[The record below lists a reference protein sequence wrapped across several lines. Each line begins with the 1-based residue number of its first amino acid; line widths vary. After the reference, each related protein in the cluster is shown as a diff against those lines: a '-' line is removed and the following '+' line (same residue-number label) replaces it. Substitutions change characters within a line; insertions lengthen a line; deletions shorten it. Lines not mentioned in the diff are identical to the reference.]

1 MSVKHIYAANL
12 VKFTQETT
20 IYDYIEEIDE
30 TNGDRTAIFN
40 KPEHVPAHQVSK
52 FLKEKIAIK
61 AVDQINLIGPLSYT
75 ENIRNQLYSS
85 TEFTENPIKIELMEG
100 N

>member
-1 MSVKHIYAANL
+1 MSMKHVYAANL
-12 VKFTQETT
+12 AKFTRETT

-40 KPEHVPAHQVSK
+40 KPWHVPAHQVSK

-61 AVDQINLIGPLSYT
+61 AVDQINLIGPFSYT